1 MSVFEKGLSTILACS
16 LLGVLLGIPLM
27 LRRIPRNVVYGFRTR
42 STLSDDRVWYE
53 ANAHFG
59 RRLIAASAATGIAIV
74 VLYRAG
80 LAPAIF
86 LKLSVAALAVPL
98 FLAILA
104 TSRFVR
110 SLTVSGRD
118 RSERR

>member
-1 MSVFEKGLSTILACS
+1 MSFT
-16 LLGVLLGIPLM
+16 
-27 LRRIPRNVVYGFRTR
+27 GFGPG

-74 VLYRAG
+74 ILHRAG
-80 LAPAIF
+80 LAPALF
-86 LKLSVAALAVPL
+86 LKLSVVALVVPL